1 MYPVN
6 IKIKNNALAPNVSDA
21 WVKMIH
27 DDMSSCVRNL
37 KRNHMNAK
45 FKAEKITSKRQSILN
60 FCAAQMIENQ
70 VT

>member
-6 IKIKNNALAPNVSDA
+6 IKIKENVSAQNISDA

-37 KRNHMNAK
+37 KTKHMRTK
-45 FKAEKITSKRQSILN
+45 FKAAKLTSKRQSILN
-60 FCAAQMIENQ
+60 FCASQMIGNEA
-70 VT
+70 T